1 MTVCAVSKPNEKT
14 PAPSEGTG
22 APRRGETLPLPRTR
36 TVLRGAS
43 ERLGRYSGRPGA
55 ELRPGAQNT
64 GAFPRNVRSGC
75 AGRAALTA
83 AGPRGNLTRFPIL
96 PRSLAARGHPTIFF
110 PILLYQKGLC
120 QCVWEK
126 QEIFF
131 DFFHV
136 KRITYK
142 MHKKYTK
149 FFLKSKKFVTRSSQ
163 IYATI

>member
-43 ERLGRYSGRPGA
+43 ERLGRSSGLRRRTAPGHP
-55 ELRPGAQNT
+55 EYRS
-64 GAFPRNVRSGC
+64 SGC

-126 QEIFF
+126 QEISF

-149 FFLKSKKFVTRSSQ
+149 FFLKSKRFVTRSSQ

>member
-43 ERLGRYSGRPGA
+43 ERLGRSSGLRRRTAPGRP
-55 ELRPGAQNT
+55 EY
-64 GAFPRNVRSGC
+64 
-75 AGRAALTA
+75 
-83 AGPRGNLTRFPIL
+83 
-96 PRSLAARGHPTIFF
+96 RSLPAKRSQWLCRQGRPHSGGTARESHPLPYSPAQPCSPRAPNHFLSYLTLSKRALSMRLGKAGNIF
-110 PILLYQKGLC
+110 C
-120 QCVWEK
+120 
-126 QEIFF
+126 
-131 DFFHV
+131 FFHA
-136 KRITYK
+136 KRTAYI

-149 FFLKSKKFVTRSSQ
+149 FFLKTKRFVTRSSQ